1 MIRKDFV
8 KNTKYVWNFSREI
21 IRKAE
26 MFGLDLVAMNKN
38 YAKKNVVPLKF
49 EYALR

>member
-8 KNTKYVWNFSREI
+8 KNTKYLRNFPREI
-21 IRKAE
+21 IQKAE
-26 MFGLDLVAMNKN
+26 MFALDLVAMNKN
-38 YAKKNVVPLKF
+38 YAKKNVVPLEF